1 MESAGGIDLS
11 ASVMRKAARENNDK
25 LLSLHLPKN
34 VNVDDVKSILPG
46 ADLEEMSSMG
56 GGNVQ
61 GGMIGTGSK
70 KGPWPGLNTAAFN
83 KRQKKDAQ
91 LRGAKEFIGEEELV
105 NEVVDY
111 LLGITVG

>member
-1 MESAGGIDLS
+1 MLQSTLQ
-11 ASVMRKAARENNDK
+11 
-25 LLSLHLPKN
+25 
-34 VNVDDVKSILPG
+34 
-46 ADLEEMSSMG
+46 EMSSMA

-70 KGPWPGLNTAAFN
+70 KGPWHGFDAAAFN
-83 KRQKKDAQ
+83 RRQKKDAK
-91 LRGAKEFIGEEELV
+91 LRGAKEFIGEEEIV